1 MEQKLN
7 SIFRNDIYIDIVP
20 LGCSKGNG
28 IKYIAKQEFIKDDY
42 IYTIGDSWNDV
53 TMFNITKNS
62 FTFHHVE
69 EELKEH
75 AAYLVDSVADCIE
88 EHIL

>member
-1 MEQKLN
+1 M
-7 SIFRNDIYIDIVP
+7 ITYILQV
-20 LGCSKGNG
+20 
-28 IKYIAKQEFIKDDY
+28 
-42 IYTIGDSWNDV
+42 DSWNDV

-75 AAYLVDSVADCIE
+75 ASYLVDSVADCIE
-88 EHIL
+88 EHILQIKEYKIWNRNLFRYLYANKHLNNIIMKINKKII